1 MKLKHPIDF
10 GSKAKVDVKVI
21 IVLGNITENE
31 NLADLVRILAWENNM
46 ERIKHI
52 SSYEELLSLRSE
64 EGGGSL

>member
-1 MKLKHPIDF
+1 M
-10 GSKAKVDVKVI
+10 KVI